1 MFVQR
6 TLEAVSKPLLIT
18 SMHMVNYRSLLYLII
33 GLLTVAAVGCHKTVY
48 LMPTPA
54 IMATGELN
62 PFSVNPNLEESNRV
76 EVIYATNRTPIGD
89 GDSRTY
95 TIFPGKEL
103 RLGIAHFTIGG
114 KETDWEQI
122 FKLSTSEE
130 NRDRPS
136 LHLEYLQELAVI
148 PLDDES
154 SMIPKEIESLAA
166 SINNVLARS
175 VDKDIMVYVHGANSS
190 VYRAAAQAAQYR
202 HFTGRNSVVLAFLWP
217 SAENLLAYGTDVRH
231 AQKSA
236 PAFMRLIT
244 LLNEYTTAKN
254 INILAYSAG
263 SQIVSPGLAI
273 LGREKKGESR
283 RQLRLGEVY
292 FAGAD
297 IGVDTFVGHLQTYL
311 DIPRSVTLT
320 INLKDTVLAMAEWH
334 HGVSRAGRPKAKD
347 LSPEAARWGRNA
359 SVHSGLDII
368 GVDEKTVIGLS
379 SGAHDFWYGHPW
391 ISSDV
396 LVQFLFHADP
406 LKRGLVENYNEHGL
420 RYWAFPPDYPDRIIG
435 IILEAKK
442 EEAKFR

>member
-1 MFVQR
+1 M
-6 TLEAVSKPLLIT
+6 A
-18 SMHMVNYRSLLYLII
+18 NYRSLLYLII

-62 PFSVNPNLEESNRV
+62 PFSINPNLEESNRV
-76 EVIYATNRTPIGD
+76 EVLFATNRTPIGD

-95 TIFPGKEL
+95 TIFPGNEL

-114 KETDWEQI
+114 KETDWSQI
-122 FKLSTSEE
+122 FKLSTSDE
-130 NRDRPS
+130 NRDRPA
-136 LHLEYLQELAVI
+136 LHLENLQELAVI
-148 PLDDES
+148 SLGDETAP
-154 SMIPKEIESLAA
+154 IPKEMESLAA
-166 SINNVLARS
+166 AFNDVLARS

-190 VYRAAAQAAQYR
+190 IYRAAAQAAQYR
-202 HFTGRNSVVLAFLWP
+202 HFTGRNSTVLAFLWP
-217 SAENLLAYGTDVRH
+217 SAESLLAYGTDVRH

-244 LLNEYTTAKN
+244 LLNEYTIAEN

-297 IGVDTFVGHLQTYL
+297 IGIDTFVEHLQTYL
-311 DIPRSVTLT
+311 DIPRSVTFT

-334 HGVSRAGRPKAKD
+334 HGVSRVGRPKAED
-347 LSPEAARWGRNA
+347 LSAEAAQWARNA
-359 SVHSGLDII
+359 SVESGLDII
-368 GVDEKTVIGLS
+368 GVDEKTVTGLS
-379 SGAHDFWYGHPW
+379 SGAHDFWYAHPW
-391 ISSDV
+391 ISSDI
-396 LVQFLFHADP
+396 LVQFIFHADP

-420 RYWAFPPDYPDRIIG
+420 RYWTFPPDYPDRIIR
-435 IILEAKK
+435 IILKAKK
-442 EEAKFR
+442 EKAKLR

>member
-1 MFVQR
+1 M
-6 TLEAVSKPLLIT
+6 T
-18 SMHMVNYRSLLYLII
+18 
-33 GLLTVAAVGCHKTVY
+33 
-48 LMPTPA
+48 
-54 IMATGELN
+54 TGELN
-62 PFSVNPNLEESNRV
+62 PFSVNPNLEESNRID
-76 EVIYATNRTPIGD
+76 VIYATNRSPMGD
-89 GDSRTY
+89 DSNRTY
-95 TIFPGKEL
+95 TIFPGNEL
-103 RLGIAHFTIGG
+103 RLGIARFTIGG
-114 KETDWEQI
+114 KETDWSQI

-130 NRDRPS
+130 NRDRPA
-136 LHLEYLQELAVI
+136 LHLEDLQELMIV
-148 PLDDES
+148 PFNDKS
-154 SMIPKEIESLAA
+154 STVPKGIGSLAA
-166 SINNVLARS
+166 SVNDVLARS

-190 VYRAAAQAAQYR
+190 IYRAAAQAAQYR

-231 AQKSA
+231 AKKSA
-236 PAFMRLIT
+236 PAFRHLII
-244 LLNEYTTAKN
+244 LLNEYTNAKN

-273 LGREKKGESR
+273 LGREKKGKSR
-283 RQLRLGEVY
+283 RKLRLGEVY

-297 IGVDTFVGHLQTYL
+297 IGIDTFLEDLQSYI

-334 HGVSRAGRPKAKD
+334 HGVSRAGRPKAED
-347 LSPEAARWGRNA
+347 LIPGAAEWGRNA
-359 SVHSGLDII
+359 SVESGLDII

-420 RYWAFPPDYPDRIIG
+420 RYWTFPPNYPDRIIG
-435 IILEAKK
+435 IILEAK
-442 EEAKFR
+442 EEAKLR

>member
-1 MFVQR
+1 
-6 TLEAVSKPLLIT
+6 
-18 SMHMVNYRSLLYLII
+18 MHMANHRSLLYLII
-33 GLLTVAAVGCHKTVY
+33 GILTVAAVGCHKTVF

-62 PFSVNPNLEESNRV
+62 PFSINPNLEESNRV
-76 EVIYATNRTPIGD
+76 EVIYATNRTPMGD

-95 TIFPGKEL
+95 TIFPGNEL
-103 RLGIAHFTIGG
+103 RLGIAHFTIGS
-114 KETDWEQI
+114 KETDWRQI
-122 FKLSTSEE
+122 FKWSTSEE
-130 NRDRPS
+130 NRDRPA

-166 SINNVLARS
+166 SINDVLAHS

-190 VYRAAAQAAQYR
+190 VYRATAQAAQYR

-217 SAENLLAYGTDVRH
+217 SAENLLFYGTDVRH

-273 LGREKKGESR
+273 LGREKKGER
-283 RQLRLGEVY
+283 RRKLRLGEVY

-297 IGVDTFVGHLQTYL
+297 IGIDSFVEHLQTYL

-347 LSPEAARWGRNA
+347 LRPEAAQWGRNA

-420 RYWAFPPDYPDRIIG
+420 RYWTFPPDYPDRIIG
-435 IILEAKK
+435 TILEAKK
-442 EEAKFR
+442 EEAKLQ

>member
-1 MFVQR
+1 M
-6 TLEAVSKPLLIT
+6 T
-18 SMHMVNYRSLLYLII
+18 NYRSLLYLII
-33 GLLTVAAVGCHKTVY
+33 GLLTVAAFGCQRKVY

-62 PFSVNPNLEESNRV
+62 PFSINPNLEESNRV
-76 EVIYATNRTPIGD
+76 DVIYATNRTSMGD
-89 GDSRTY
+89 DGSRTY
-95 TIFPGKEL
+95 TIFPGNEL
-103 RLGIAHFTIGG
+103 RLGIAHFTIGS
-114 KETDWEQI
+114 KETDWRQI
-122 FKLSTSEE
+122 FKWSTSEE
-130 NRDRPS
+130 NRDRPA

-166 SINNVLARS
+166 SINDVLAHS

-190 VYRAAAQAAQYR
+190 IYRAAAQAAQYR

-217 SAENLLAYGTDVRH
+217 SAENLLFYGTDVRH

-244 LLNEYTTAKN
+244 LLNEYATAKN

-273 LGREKKGESR
+273 LGREKKGER
-283 RQLRLGEVY
+283 RRKLRFGEVY

-297 IGVDTFVGHLQTYL
+297 IGIDSFVEHLQTYL

-320 INLKDTVLAMAEWH
+320 INLKDTVLAMADWH

-347 LSPEAARWGRNA
+347 LRPEAAQWGRNA

-420 RYWAFPPDYPDRIIG
+420 RYWTFPPDYPDRNIG
-435 IILEAKK
+435 TILEAKK
-442 EEAKFR
+442 EEVKLQ

>member
-1 MFVQR
+1 
-6 TLEAVSKPLLIT
+6 
-18 SMHMVNYRSLLYLII
+18 MHMANHRSLLYLII
-33 GLLTVAAVGCHKTVY
+33 GILTVAAVGCHKTVF

-62 PFSVNPNLEESNRV
+62 PFSINPNLEESNRV
-76 EVIYATNRTPIGD
+76 EVIYATNRTPMGD

-95 TIFPGKEL
+95 TIFPGNEL
-103 RLGIAHFTIGG
+103 RLGIAHFTIGS
-114 KETDWEQI
+114 KETDWRQI
-122 FKLSTSEE
+122 FKWSTSEE
-130 NRDRPS
+130 NRDRPA

-166 SINNVLARS
+166 SINDVLAHS

-190 VYRAAAQAAQYR
+190 VYRATAQAAQYR

-217 SAENLLAYGTDVRH
+217 SAENLLFYGTDVRH

-244 LLNEYTTAKN
+244 LLNEYATAKN

-273 LGREKKGESR
+273 LGREKKGER
-283 RQLRLGEVY
+283 RRKLRLGEVY

-297 IGVDTFVGHLQTYL
+297 IGIDSFVEHLQTYL

-347 LSPEAARWGRNA
+347 LRPEAAQWGRNA

-368 GVDEKTVIGLS
+368 G
-379 SGAHDFWYGHPW
+379 
-391 ISSDV
+391 SDV

-420 RYWAFPPDYPDRIIG
+420 RYWTFPPDYPDRNIG
-435 IILEAKK
+435 TILEAKK
-442 EEAKFR
+442 EEAKLQ

>member
-1 MFVQR
+1 
-6 TLEAVSKPLLIT
+6 
-18 SMHMVNYRSLLYLII
+18 
-33 GLLTVAAVGCHKTVY
+33 
-48 LMPTPA
+48 
-54 IMATGELN
+54 
-62 PFSVNPNLEESNRV
+62 
-76 EVIYATNRTPIGD
+76 
-89 GDSRTY
+89 
-95 TIFPGKEL
+95 
-103 RLGIAHFTIGG
+103 
-114 KETDWEQI
+114 
-122 FKLSTSEE
+122 
-130 NRDRPS
+130 
-136 LHLEYLQELAVI
+136 
-148 PLDDES
+148 
-154 SMIPKEIESLAA
+154 
-166 SINNVLARS
+166 
-175 VDKDIMVYVHGANSS
+175 
-190 VYRAAAQAAQYR
+190 
-202 HFTGRNSVVLAFLWP
+202 LWP

-231 AQKSA
+231 AKKSA

-297 IGVDTFVGHLQTYL
+297 IGIDIFVEHLQTYL

-347 LSPEAARWGRNA
+347 LSPEAAQWGRNA

-442 EEAKFR
+442 EEAKLR

>member
-1 MFVQR
+1 M
-6 TLEAVSKPLLIT
+6 A
-18 SMHMVNYRSLLYLII
+18 NYRSLLYLII

-62 PFSVNPNLEESNRV
+62 PFSINPNLEESNRV
-76 EVIYATNRTPIGD
+76 EVLFATNRTPIGD

-95 TIFPGKEL
+95 TIFPGNEL

-114 KETDWEQI
+114 KKTDWNQI
-122 FKLSTSEE
+122 FKLSTSDE
-130 NRDRPS
+130 NRDRPA
-136 LHLEYLQELAVI
+136 LHLENLQELAVI
-148 PLDDES
+148 PLEDETAK
-154 SMIPKEIESLAA
+154 IPKEIESFAA
-166 SINNVLARS
+166 SVNDVLARS

-190 VYRAAAQAAQYR
+190 IYRAAAQAAQYR

-217 SAENLLAYGTDVRH
+217 SAESLLAYGTDVRH

-244 LLNEYTTAKN
+244 LLNEYTIAKN

-297 IGVDTFVGHLQTYL
+297 IGIDTFVEHLQTYL
-311 DIPRSVTLT
+311 DIPRSVTFT

-334 HGVSRAGRPKAKD
+334 HGVSRVGRPKAED
-347 LSPEAARWGRNA
+347 LSTEAAQWARNA
-359 SVHSGLDII
+359 SVESGLDII

-379 SGAHDFWYGHPW
+379 SGAHDFWYAHPW
-391 ISSDV
+391 ISSDI
-396 LVQFLFHADP
+396 LVQFIFHADP
-406 LKRGLVENYNEHGL
+406 LKRGLVENYNERGL
-420 RYWAFPPDYPDRIIG
+420 RYWTFPPDYPDRIIR
-435 IILEAKK
+435 IILKAKK
-442 EEAKFR
+442 EKAKLR

>member
-1 MFVQR
+1 
-6 TLEAVSKPLLIT
+6 
-18 SMHMVNYRSLLYLII
+18 
-33 GLLTVAAVGCHKTVY
+33 
-48 LMPTPA
+48 
-54 IMATGELN
+54 
-62 PFSVNPNLEESNRV
+62 
-76 EVIYATNRTPIGD
+76 
-89 GDSRTY
+89 
-95 TIFPGKEL
+95 
-103 RLGIAHFTIGG
+103 
-114 KETDWEQI
+114 
-122 FKLSTSEE
+122 
-130 NRDRPS
+130 
-136 LHLEYLQELAVI
+136 
-148 PLDDES
+148 
-154 SMIPKEIESLAA
+154 
-166 SINNVLARS
+166 
-175 VDKDIMVYVHGANSS
+175 
-190 VYRAAAQAAQYR
+190 
-202 HFTGRNSVVLAFLWP
+202 VVLAFLWP
-217 SAENLLAYGTDVRH
+217 SAENLLFYGTDVRH

-263 SQIVSPGLAI
+263 SQIVSPGMAI

-297 IGVDTFVGHLQTYL
+297 IGIDIFVEHLQTYL

-334 HGVSRAGRPKAKD
+334 HGVSRAGRPKAED
-347 LSPEAARWGRNA
+347 LSPEAARWGRDA

-442 EEAKFR
+442 EEAKLR

>member
-1 MFVQR
+1 
-6 TLEAVSKPLLIT
+6 
-18 SMHMVNYRSLLYLII
+18 MHMANYRSLLYLII
-33 GLLTVAAVGCHKTVY
+33 GLLSVAAVGCHKTVY

-62 PFSVNPNLEESNRV
+62 PFSINPNLEESNRV

-95 TIFPGKEL
+95 TIFPGNEL

-114 KETDWEQI
+114 KETDWGQI
-122 FKLSTSEE
+122 FKWSTSEE
-130 NRDRPS
+130 NRDRPA
-136 LHLEYLQELAVI
+136 LYLEYLQELAVI

-154 SMIPKEIESLAA
+154 FMIPKEIESLAA
-166 SINNVLARS
+166 SINDILARS

-217 SAENLLAYGTDVRH
+217 SAENLLFYGTDVRH

-263 SQIVSPGLAI
+263 SQIVSPGMAI

-297 IGVDTFVGHLQTYL
+297 IGIDIFVEHLQTYL

-334 HGVSRAGRPKAKD
+334 HGVSRAGRPKAED
-347 LSPEAARWGRNA
+347 LSPEAARWGRDA

-442 EEAKFR
+442 EEAKLR

>member
-1 MFVQR
+1 MGM
-6 TLEAVSKPLLIT
+6 T
-18 SMHMVNYRSLLYLII
+18 NYRSLLYLII
-33 GLLTVAAVGCHKTVY
+33 GLLTVAAVGCQRKVY
-48 LMPTPA
+48 LMPTPS

-62 PFSVNPNLEESNRV
+62 PFSINPNLEESNRV
-76 EVIYATNRTPIGD
+76 DVIYATNRSPLGD
-89 GDSRTY
+89 DGSRTY
-95 TIFPGKEL
+95 TIFPGNEL
-103 RLGIAHFTIGG
+103 RLGIAHFTIGT
-114 KETDWEQI
+114 KETDWGQI
-122 FKLSTSEE
+122 FKLSTSDE
-130 NRDRPS
+130 NRDRPA
-136 LHLEYLQELAVI
+136 LYLEDLQELAVI
-148 PLDDES
+148 PLEDETAK
-154 SMIPKEIESLAA
+154 IPKEIESFGA
-166 SINNVLARS
+166 SVNDVLARS

-190 VYRAAAQAAQYR
+190 IYRAAAQAAQYR

-217 SAENLLAYGTDVRH
+217 SAENLLDYGTDVRH
-231 AQKSA
+231 AKKSA
-236 PAFMRLIT
+236 PAFMHLII

-283 RQLRLGEVY
+283 RKLRLGEVY

-297 IGVDTFVGHLQTYL
+297 IGIDTFLEDLQSYI

-334 HGVSRAGRPKAKD
+334 HGVSRAGRPKAED
-347 LSPEAARWGRNA
+347 LSPEAAQWAQTA
-359 SVHSGLDII
+359 SVESRLDII

-379 SGAHDFWYGHPW
+379 SGAHDFWYAHPW

-420 RYWAFPPDYPDRIIG
+420 RYWTFPPDYPDRIIG
-435 IILEAKK
+435 IIHDAKEKK
-442 EEAKFR
+442 EKLR

>member
-1 MFVQR
+1 M
-6 TLEAVSKPLLIT
+6 T
-18 SMHMVNYRSLLYLII
+18 NYRSLLYLII
-33 GLLTVAAVGCHKTVY
+33 GLLTVAAVGCQRKVY

-62 PFSVNPNLEESNRV
+62 PFSINPNLEESNRV
-76 EVIYATNRTPIGD
+76 DVIYATNRTSMGD
-89 GDSRTY
+89 DGSRTY
-95 TIFPGKEL
+95 TIFPGNEL
-103 RLGIAHFTIGG
+103 RLGIAHFTIGT
-114 KETDWEQI
+114 KETDWGQI
-122 FKLSTSEE
+122 FKLSTSDE
-130 NRDRPS
+130 NRDRPA
-136 LHLEYLQELAVI
+136 LHLEDLQELAVI
-148 PLDDES
+148 PLKDETS
-154 SMIPKEIESLAA
+154 KIPKEIESFAA
-166 SINNVLARS
+166 SVNDVLARS

-190 VYRAAAQAAQYR
+190 IYRAAAQAAQYR

-217 SAENLLAYGTDVRH
+217 SAENLLDYGTDVRH
-231 AQKSA
+231 AKKSA
-236 PAFMRLIT
+236 PAFMHLII

-273 LGREKKGESR
+273 LGREIKGESR
-283 RQLRLGEVY
+283 RKLRLGEVY

-297 IGVDTFVGHLQTYL
+297 IGIDTFVEHLQTYL

-334 HGVSRAGRPKAKD
+334 HGVSRAGRPKAED
-347 LSPEAARWGRNA
+347 LSPAAAQWARNA
-359 SVHSGLDII
+359 SVESGFDVI
-368 GVDEKTVIGLS
+368 GVDEKTVTGLS

-420 RYWAFPPDYPDRIIG
+420 RYWTFPPDYPDRILR
-435 IILEAKK
+435 IIHEAKK
-442 EEAKFR
+442 EEAKLR

>member
-1 MFVQR
+1 M
-6 TLEAVSKPLLIT
+6 A
-18 SMHMVNYRSLLYLII
+18 NYRSLLYLII
-33 GLLTVAAVGCHKTVY
+33 GLLTLAAVGCHKTVY

-62 PFSVNPNLEESNRV
+62 PFSINPNLEESNRV
-76 EVIYATNRTPIGD
+76 EVLFATNRIPMGD
-89 GDSRTY
+89 DDSRTY
-95 TIFPGKEL
+95 TIFPGNEL

-114 KETDWEQI
+114 KKTDWNQI
-122 FKLSTSEE
+122 FKLSTSDE
-130 NRDRPS
+130 NRDRPA
-136 LHLEYLQELAVI
+136 LHLENLQELAVI
-148 PLDDES
+148 PLEDETA
-154 SMIPKEIESLAA
+154 MIPKEIESFAV
-166 SINNVLARS
+166 SVNDVLARS

-217 SAENLLAYGTDVRH
+217 SAESLLAYGTDVRH

-236 PAFMRLIT
+236 PVFMRLIT
-244 LLNEYTTAKN
+244 LLNEYTIAEN

-297 IGVDTFVGHLQTYL
+297 IGIDTFVEHLQTYL
-311 DIPRSVTLT
+311 DIPRSVTFT

-334 HGVSRAGRPKAKD
+334 HGVSRVGRPKAED
-347 LSPEAARWGRNA
+347 LSAEAAQWARNA
-359 SVHSGLDII
+359 SVESGLDII

-379 SGAHDFWYGHPW
+379 SGAHDFWYAHPW

-396 LVQFLFHADP
+396 LVQFIFHADP

-420 RYWAFPPDYPDRIIG
+420 RYWTFPADYPDRIIR

-442 EEAKFR
+442 EEGNSFPNE

>member
-1 MFVQR
+1 M
-6 TLEAVSKPLLIT
+6 A
-18 SMHMVNYRSLLYLII
+18 NYRSLLYLII
-33 GLLTVAAVGCHKTVY
+33 GLLSVAAVGCHKTVY

-62 PFSVNPNLEESNRV
+62 PFSINPNLEESNRV

-95 TIFPGKEL
+95 TIFPGNEL

-114 KETDWEQI
+114 KETDWGQI
-122 FKLSTSEE
+122 FKWSTSEE
-130 NRDRPS
+130 NRDRPA
-136 LHLEYLQELAVI
+136 LYLEYLQELAVI

-154 SMIPKEIESLAA
+154 FMIPKEIESLAA
-166 SINNVLARS
+166 SINDILARS

-217 SAENLLAYGTDVRH
+217 SAENLLFYGTDVRH

-263 SQIVSPGLAI
+263 SQIVSPGMAI

-297 IGVDTFVGHLQTYL
+297 IGIDIFVEHLQTYL

-334 HGVSRAGRPKAKD
+334 HGVSRAGRPKAED
-347 LSPEAARWGRNA
+347 LSPEAARWGRDA

-442 EEAKFR
+442 EEAKLR

>member
-1 MFVQR
+1 M
-6 TLEAVSKPLLIT
+6 A
-18 SMHMVNYRSLLYLII
+18 NYRSLLYLII
-33 GLLTVAAVGCHKTVY
+33 GLLFIVAVGCHKTVY

-62 PFSVNPNLEESNRV
+62 PFSINPNLEESNRV
-76 EVIYATNRTPIGD
+76 EVLFATNRTPMGG

-95 TIFPGKEL
+95 TIFPGNEL
-103 RLGIAHFTIGG
+103 RLGIAHFTIGT
-114 KETDWEQI
+114 KETDWGQI
-122 FKLSTSEE
+122 FKLSTSDE
-130 NRDRPS
+130 NRDRPA
-136 LHLEYLQELAVI
+136 LHLEDLQELAVI
-148 PLDDES
+148 PLEDETAK
-154 SMIPKEIESLAA
+154 IPKEIESFAT
-166 SINNVLARS
+166 SINDVLARS

-190 VYRAAAQAAQYR
+190 IYRAAAQAAQYR

-217 SAENLLAYGTDVRH
+217 SAENLLDYGTDVRH
-231 AQKSA
+231 AKKSA
-236 PAFMRLIT
+236 PAFMHLII

-283 RQLRLGEVY
+283 QKLRLGEVY

-297 IGVDTFVGHLQTYL
+297 I
-311 DIPRSVTLT
+311 VTLT

-334 HGVSRAGRPKAKD
+334 HGVSRAGRPKAED
-347 LSPEAARWGRNA
+347 LSPEAAQWARTA
-359 SVHSGLDII
+359 SVESRLDII

-379 SGAHDFWYGHPW
+379 SGAHDFWYAHPW

-420 RYWAFPPDYPDRIIG
+420 RYWTFPPDYPDRIIG
-435 IILEAKK
+435 IIHDAKEKK
-442 EEAKFR
+442 EKLR

>member
-1 MFVQR
+1 M
-6 TLEAVSKPLLIT
+6 T
-18 SMHMVNYRSLLYLII
+18 NYRSLLYLII
-33 GLLTVAAVGCHKTVY
+33 GLLIVTAVGCQQKVY

-62 PFSVNPNLEESNRV
+62 PFSINPNLEESNRV
-76 EVIYATNRTPIGD
+76 DVIYATNRTPMGD
-89 GDSRTY
+89 DDRRTY
-95 TIFPGKEL
+95 TIFPGNEL
-103 RLGIAHFTIGG
+103 RLGIAHFTIGD
-114 KETDWEQI
+114 KETDWGKI
-122 FKLSTSEE
+122 FKLSTSDEKS
-130 NRDRPS
+130 DRPA
-136 LHLEYLQELAVI
+136 LHLEDLQELAVI
-148 PLDDES
+148 PLKNETAKIS
-154 SMIPKEIESLAA
+154 KKIEFFAA
-166 SINNVLARS
+166 SVNDVLASS

-190 VYRAAAQAAQYR
+190 IYRAAAQAAQYR
-202 HFTGRNSVVLAFLWP
+202 HFTGRNSVVIAFLWP

-236 PAFMRLIT
+236 PAFMHLII
-244 LLNEYTTAKN
+244 LLNEYTNAKN

-283 RQLRLGEVY
+283 QKLRLGEVY

-297 IGVDTFVGHLQTYL
+297 IGIDTFLEDLQSYI

-334 HGVSRAGRPKAKD
+334 HGVSRAGRPRAED
-347 LSPEAARWGRNA
+347 LSPEAAQWARNA
-359 SVHSGLDII
+359 SVESGLDII
-368 GVDEKTVIGLS
+368 GVDEKTVTGLS

-420 RYWAFPPDYPDRIIG
+420 RYWTFPPDYPDRILR
-435 IILEAKK
+435 IIHEAKK
-442 EEAKFR
+442 EEAKLR

>member
-1 MFVQR
+1 M
-6 TLEAVSKPLLIT
+6 A
-18 SMHMVNYRSLLYLII
+18 NYRSLLYLII

-76 EVIYATNRTPIGD
+76 DVLFATNRTPMGD
-89 GDSRTY
+89 DDSRTY
-95 TIFPGKEL
+95 TIFPGNEL
-103 RLGIAHFTIGG
+103 RVGVAHFTIGG
-114 KETDWEQI
+114 KETDWRQI
-122 FKLSTSEE
+122 FKLSTSDE
-130 NRDRPS
+130 NRDRPA
-136 LHLEYLQELAVI
+136 LHLENLQELAVI
-148 PLDDES
+148 PLDDETAPV
-154 SMIPKEIESLAA
+154 PKEMESLAVA
-166 SINNVLARS
+166 VNDVLAGS

-190 VYRAAAQAAQYR
+190 IYRAAAQAAQYR
-202 HFTGRNSVVLAFLWP
+202 HFTGRNSMVLAFLWP

-244 LLNEYTTAKN
+244 LLNEYTIAEN

-297 IGVDTFVGHLQTYL
+297 IGIDTFVEHLQTYL
-311 DIPRSVTLT
+311 DIPRNVTLT

-334 HGVSRAGRPKAKD
+334 HGVSRAGRPKPED
-347 LSPEAARWGRNA
+347 LSPEAAQWGRNA
-359 SVHSGLDII
+359 SVESGLDII

-379 SGAHDFWYGHPW
+379 SGAHDFWYAHPW

-396 LVQFLFHADP
+396 LVQFIFHADP
-406 LKRGLVENYNEHGL
+406 LKRGLVEIYNEHGL
-420 RYWAFPPDYPDRIIG
+420 RYWTFPPDYPDRIIG

-442 EEAKFR
+442 EKVKLR

>member
-1 MFVQR
+1 
-6 TLEAVSKPLLIT
+6 
-18 SMHMVNYRSLLYLII
+18 
-33 GLLTVAAVGCHKTVY
+33 
-48 LMPTPA
+48 
-54 IMATGELN
+54 MATGELN
-62 PFSVNPNLEESNRV
+62 PFIINPNLEESNRV
-76 EVIYATNRTPIGD
+76 DVLFATNRTPIGD
-89 GDSRTY
+89 GDSSTY
-95 TIFPGKEL
+95 TIFPGNEL
-103 RLGIAHFTIGG
+103 RMGIAHFTIGD
-114 KETDWEQI
+114 KEKDWSQI
-122 FKLSTSEE
+122 FKLSTSDE
-130 NRDRPS
+130 NRDRPA
-136 LHLEYLQELAVI
+136 LHLENLQELAVI
-148 PLDDES
+148 PLGEETAP
-154 SMIPKEIESLAA
+154 IPKEMESLAA
-166 SINNVLARS
+166 AVNDVLARS
-175 VDKDIMVYVHGANSS
+175 IDKDIMVYVHGANSS

-202 HFTGRNSVVLAFLWP
+202 HFTGRNSMVLAFLWP
-217 SAENLLAYGTDVRH
+217 SAESLLAYGTDVSH

-244 LLNEYTTAKN
+244 LLNNYTIAEN

-297 IGVDTFVGHLQTYL
+297 IGIDTFVEHLQAYL

-334 HGVSRAGRPKAKD
+334 HGVSRAGRPKPED
-347 LSPEAARWGRNA
+347 LRPEAAQWARNI
-359 SVHSGLDII
+359 SVDSGLDII

-379 SGAHDFWYGHPW
+379 SGAHDFWYAHPW

-396 LVQFLFHADP
+396 LVQFIFHADP

-420 RYWAFPPDYPDRIIG
+420 RYWTFPPDYPNRIIG

-442 EEAKFR
+442 EKAKLP

>member
-1 MFVQR
+1 
-6 TLEAVSKPLLIT
+6 
-18 SMHMVNYRSLLYLII
+18 MHMANYRSLLYLLI
-33 GLLTVAAVGCHKTVY
+33 GLLTIAAVGCHKTVY

-62 PFSVNPNLEESNRV
+62 PFSINPNLEESNRV
-76 EVIYATNRTPIGD
+76 EVIYATNRMPIGD

-95 TIFPGKEL
+95 TIFPGNEL

-114 KETDWEQI
+114 KETDWGQI
-122 FKLSTSEE
+122 FKLSTSDE
-130 NRDRPS
+130 NRDRPA
-136 LHLEYLQELAVI
+136 LHLENLQELAVI
-148 PLDDES
+148 PLEDEIDT
-154 SMIPKEIESLAA
+154 IPKEMESLATA
-166 SINNVLARS
+166 VNDVLARS
-175 VDKDIMVYVHGANSS
+175 FDKDIMVYVHGANSS
-190 VYRAAAQAAQYR
+190 IYRAAAQAAQYR
-202 HFTGRNSVVLAFLWP
+202 HFTGRNSVVLSFLWP
-217 SAENLLAYGTDVRH
+217 SAESLLAYGTDVRH
-231 AQKSA
+231 ANKSA

-244 LLNEYTTAKN
+244 LLNEYTIAKN

-273 LGREKKGESR
+273 LGRKKKGESR

-297 IGVDTFVGHLQTYL
+297 IGIDTFVEHLQTYL

-334 HGVSRAGRPKAKD
+334 HGVSRAGRPKPED
-347 LSPEAARWGRNA
+347 LSPEAAQWARNA
-359 SVHSGLDII
+359 SVESGLDII

-379 SGAHDFWYGHPW
+379 SGAHDFWYAHPW

-396 LVQFLFHADP
+396 LVQFIFHADP

-420 RYWAFPPDYPDRIIG
+420 RYWTFPPDYPDRIIG

-442 EEAKFR
+442 EEAKLR